1 MSFVNFSNEVLS
13 CTGRIRAPLTRNQL
27 VYVSTMFDKTIHR
40 KKIFDQTL
48 NSSNP
53 AAILLQETENR
64 DTTKKYFT
72 KKYDLQL
79 EPYEKPM
86 HFSKNLM

>member
-13 CTGRIRAPLTRNQL
+13 CTGRIRAPQL

-53 AAILLQETENR
+53 AAILLQETENK

-86 HFSKNLM
+86 HFSKNLI